1 MSYNFEEVFEEIN
14 NQNKEES
21 FLEYYKEIMEEEII
35 WHEF

>member
-21 FLEYYKEIMEEEII
+21 FLEYYDETIDEEKIR
-35 WHEF
+35 HEF

>member
-21 FLEYYKEIMEEEII
+21 FLEYYDETIDEEKI

>member
-21 FLEYYKEIMEEEII
+21 FLEYYVETIDEEKI